1 VQQIVLKHVRLSVDG
16 VTTMSILKCRLFWSM
31 AVGVALTAGA
41 AAEGIDG
48 VYRVEGHSPGSNEV
62 YKGQAQIKKTGDT
75 YTVVWRIGESGH
87 VGTGILRGNVLSIF
101 FQPLDRR
108 AAPGIASFLI
118 ADDKVTEGTW
128 TVLGGNSVGVERW
141 VPDRGL

>member
-1 VQQIVLKHVRLSVDG
+1 MGLHMVSVLNNRV
-16 VTTMSILKCRLFWSM
+16 FWSAFLGM
-31 AVGVALTAGA
+31 AMTISA

-48 VYRVEGHSPGSNEV
+48 FYRVEGHSPGSTDT

-87 VGTGILRGNVLSIF
+87 VGTGILRGNVLSVF

-118 ADDKVTEGTW
+118 TDDKVTEGTW
-128 TVLGGNSVGVERW
+128 TVLGGNAVGVERW

>member
-1 VQQIVLKHVRLSVDG
+1 MGFYMMSMLSRV
-16 VTTMSILKCRLFWSM
+16 VWS
-31 AVGVALTAGA
+31 VAMGAAMTVGA

-48 VYRVEGHSPGSNEV
+48 VYRVEGHSPGSNET
-62 YKGQAQIKKTGDT
+62 YKGEAQIKKTGDT

-118 ADDKVTEGTW
+118 AGDKVTEGTW
-128 TVLGGNSVGVERW
+128 TVLGGNAVGIERW

>member
-1 VQQIVLKHVRLSVDG
+1 MLSV
-16 VTTMSILKCRLFWSM
+16 LKCRVFLSVLVG
-31 AVGVALTAGA
+31 AVLTVSA

-48 VYRVEGHSPGSNEV
+48 LYRVEGHSPGSSEIS
-62 YKGQAQIKKTGDT
+62 KGQVQIKKTGDT

-108 AAPGIASFLI
+108 AAPGIASFLVN
-118 ADDKVTEGTW
+118 DDKVTEGSW
-128 TVLGGNSVGVERW
+128 TVLGGNAVGMERW

>member
-1 VQQIVLKHVRLSVDG
+1 MGLRMMSV
-16 VTTMSILKCRLFWSM
+16 LKCRVFW
-31 AVGVALTAGA
+31 AVVVGSAFTVSA

-48 VYRVEGHSPGSNEV
+48 VYRVEGHSPGSSET

-108 AAPGIASFLI
+108 AAPGIASFLV
-118 ADDKVTEGTW
+118 AGDKVTEGTW
-128 TVLGGNSVGVERW
+128 TVLGGNAVGVERW

>member
-1 VQQIVLKHVRLSVDG
+1 MGLRMMSV
-16 VTTMSILKCRLFWSM
+16 LKCRLVW
-31 AVGVALTAGA
+31 AVVVGSAFTVNA

-48 VYRVEGHSPGSNEV
+48 VYRVEGHSPGSSET

-108 AAPGIASFLI
+108 AAPGIASFLV
-118 ADDKVTEGTW
+118 AGDKVTEGTW
-128 TVLGGNSVGVERW
+128 TVLGGNAVGVERW
-141 VPDRGL
+141 IPDPGL

>member
-1 VQQIVLKHVRLSVDG
+1 MIALF
-16 VTTMSILKCRLFWSM
+16 KCRVVWSF
-31 AVGVALTAGA
+31 AFGAALTIGA

-48 VYRVEGHSPGSNEV
+48 LYRVEGHSPGSSET

-87 VGTGILRGNVLSIF
+87 VGTGILTGNVLSVF

-108 AAPGIASFLI
+108 AAPGIASFHVE
-118 ADDKVTEGTW
+118 DDKVTEGTW
-128 TVLGGNSVGVERW
+128 TVLGGNAVGVERW
-141 VPDRGL
+141 IPDRGL

>member
-1 VQQIVLKHVRLSVDG
+1 MRLYMVSVLNSRGFWSALMG
-16 VTTMSILKCRLFWSM
+16 VAMTMS
-31 AVGVALTAGA
+31 A

-48 VYRVEGHSPGSNEV
+48 LYRVEGHSPGSTET

-87 VGTGILRGNVLSIF
+87 VGTGILRGNVLSVF

-118 ADDKVTEGTW
+118 TDDKVTEGTW
-128 TVLGGNSVGVERW
+128 TVLGGNAVGVERW
-141 VPDRGL
+141 IPDRGL